1 MNVLQ
6 LSILLSKD
14 LLTCESFDCYDVFKH
29 GPFQRR
35 LLLFR
40 SLAFFLMNANS
51 FVLHLITSDVG
62 HWCKRPPHSNMSA
75 APWITSAIP
84 LEPDGSLSRCLRF
97 EHPDEPNNTNTIP
110 CEEWE
115 VEQQLASTTI
125 VSEWNLVCQRRS
137 LITVL
142 VLVHN
147 GACAMFAIAAGSLA
161 DSAGRFRVLLVVII
175 TLLVSTAAACL
186 SDSYVVYAS
195 LRFFV
200 GGSAAVTMALSLVAL
215 FEVTTHAKRPL
226 HIVLAGTVRVVFSDL
241 WYVGW
246 TPVQLGWKLKQ
257 MLFVLPTLLLLPAL
271 PYIEE
276 SPRWLTG
283 QGRLRSAEDVML
295 SAAKSNIFP
304 TSSTA
309 WLHNK
314 LKGDMST
321 NAARLT
327 TIQDLL
333 HGLSI
338 RQRALFLCFS
348 FFSIT
353 LAAFAI
359 FFSPLH
365 RRSVWL
371 HLPSFLTT
379 LAVYAVMHVLIRRL
393 TMLAVISGWFMVIG
407 ILQCLMRIAVGA
419 GFLLASEVLLI
430 LAKAFYYFGSVL
442 CFVYAIELFPSA
454 VRGTA
459 ACWTF
464 ACGRLGAVVTSVTLV
479 LQKVGRE
486 DAAFAFSGAL
496 LFAAVLAMRRLPHET
511 TVECAESAARRAST
525 VVKRR
530 MDHMKQTIKERPEEP
545 GKPKSSHEC
554 GKSPGKSSRR
564 SLGRSSGRSSGSSS
578 VFRLAMKSREKSPTS
593 SHKAP
598 VKESD

>member
-35 LLLFR
+35 LLLFC

-195 LRFFV
+195 LRFFI

-215 FEVTTHAKRPL
+215 LEVTTHAKKTAPHRPGRNGSRSILRLVVCWLDTRAARLETEADAFCVTHAAFAAGPSL
-226 HIVLAGTVRVVFSDL
+226 HRRVSALANRSGAAEVRRGCHAVCRQVEHLPDLEHCVATQQAEGRHVYERRRLSHHSRLAPWPFNPATRVVPVLFIFLDNARCVRDIFFAAASEEHVAPPAFVPHHACSLRSDARAHQEAHNARRHPWL
-241 WYVGW
+241 VHGDRH
-246 TPVQLGWKLKQ
+246 TSVPHENCGGRRV
-257 MLFVLPTLLLLPAL
+257 P
-271 PYIEE
+271 
-276 SPRWLTG
+276 PRQRGPPDTG
-283 QGRLRSAEDVML
+283 QGVLLFRKCPLLCLRHGAVPLGRAWNRCLLDICLRSPG
-295 SAAKSNIFP
+295 SGS
-304 TSSTA
+304 
-309 WLHNK
+309 
-314 LKGDMST
+314 
-321 NAARLT
+321 
-327 TIQDLL
+327 
-333 HGLSI
+333 
-338 RQRALFLCFS
+338 
-348 FFSIT
+348 
-353 LAAFAI
+353 
-359 FFSPLH
+359 
-365 RRSVWL
+365 
-371 HLPSFLTT
+371 HL
-379 LAVYAVMHVLIRRL
+379 RD
-393 TMLAVISGWFMVIG
+393 
-407 ILQCLMRIAVGA
+407 
-419 GFLLASEVLLI
+419 
-430 LAKAFYYFGSVL
+430 
-442 CFVYAIELFPSA
+442 
-454 VRGTA
+454 
-459 ACWTF
+459 
-464 ACGRLGAVVTSVTLV
+464 LGA
-479 LQKVGRE
+479 
-486 DAAFAFSGAL
+486 
-496 LFAAVLAMRRLPHET
+496 
-511 TVECAESAARRAST
+511 
-525 VVKRR
+525 
-530 MDHMKQTIKERPEEP
+530 PE
-545 GKPKSSHEC
+545 
-554 GKSPGKSSRR
+554 
-564 SLGRSSGRSSGSSS
+564 GRS
-578 VFRLAMKSREKSPTS
+578 
-593 SHKAP
+593 
-598 VKESD
+598 

>member
-6 LSILLSKD
+6 PSRLLSKE
-14 LLTCESFDCYDVFKH
+14 LLTCESFDCYDDFGH

-75 APWITSAIP
+75 ASWITSAIP
-84 LEPDGSLSRCLRF
+84 LESDGSLSRCLRN

-115 VEQQLASTTI
+115 FEQELASTTI

-137 LITVL
+137 LIAVL
-142 VLVHN
+142 ILVHN
-147 GACAMFAIAAGSLA
+147 GACAAFAIAVGSLA
-161 DSAGRFRVLLVVII
+161 DNGGRLRVLMAAII
-175 TLLVSTAAACL
+175 TLVFSTTATCL
-186 SDSYVVYAS
+186 SDSYVVYAFFK
-195 LRFFV
+195 FFV
-200 GGSAAVTMALSLVAL
+200 WGSAAVTMALPAVAL
-215 FEVTTHAKRPL
+215 FEVTTHENRPR
-226 HIVLAGTVRVVFSDL
+226 HIVLARTVGVVFSDL

-246 TPVQLGWKLKQ
+246 THVQLDWKLKQ
-257 MLFVLPTLLLLPAL
+257 TVLVLSTLLLLPAL

-321 NAARLT
+321 NAARLA
-327 TIQDLL
+327 TIHQDLL

-407 ILQCLMRIAVGA
+407 ALQCLMRIAVGA

-430 LAKAFYYFGSVL
+430 LAKAFYYSGSVM
-442 CFVYAIELFPSA
+442 CFVYAMELFPSA
-454 VRGTA
+454 VCGTA
-459 ACWTF
+459 VCWTF
-464 ACGRLGAVVTSVTLV
+464 ACGRLRAVVASVTLV

-486 DAAFAFSGAL
+486 DAAFHFSGAL
-496 LFAAVLAMRRLPHET
+496 LFASVFAMGRLPRET
-511 TVECAESAARRAST
+511 TVECAKTDAWRVPTVIRRH
-525 VVKRR
+525 
-530 MDHMKQTIKERPEEP
+530 MDHMKQTLEGRPKEP
-545 GKPKSSHEC
+545 GNPKSS
-554 GKSPGKSSRR
+554 
-564 SLGRSSGRSSGSSS
+564 
-578 VFRLAMKSREKSPTS
+578 
-593 SHKAP
+593 
-598 VKESD
+598 